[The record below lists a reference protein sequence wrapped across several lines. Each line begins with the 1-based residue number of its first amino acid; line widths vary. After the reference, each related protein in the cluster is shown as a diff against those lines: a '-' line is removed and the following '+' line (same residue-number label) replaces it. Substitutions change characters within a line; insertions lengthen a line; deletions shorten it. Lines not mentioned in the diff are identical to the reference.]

1 MNGGPLENKS
11 TRGRVSRISS
21 LLNEKKKKGEEKG
34 KKKKRKKR
42 EEKQRKREERKIEIE
57 SGKIYILNSE

>member
-21 LLNEKKKKGEEKG
+21 LLNEKKKRGG
-34 KKKKRKKR
+34 KRKKEETEKKRGETKEKGR
-42 EEKQRKREERKIEIE
+42 EKDRNREWKNLYF
-57 SGKIYILNSE
+57 K

>member
-21 LLNEKKKKGEEKG
+21 LLNEKKKKKGRKKEKRRNGKKERRNKG
-34 KKKKRKKR
+34 KGKR
-42 EEKQRKREERKIEIE
+42 ER
-57 SGKIYILNSE
+57 

>member
-21 LLNEKKKKGEEKG
+21 LLNEKKKKGRKKEKRRNGKKERRNKG
-34 KKKKRKKR
+34 KGKR
-42 EEKQRKREERKIEIE
+42 ER
-57 SGKIYILNSE
+57 